1 MTPSTEV
8 NNLDNFYFENFYN
21 NSNFDSIYSQPL
33 KKVSSVSNINLTPKI
48 SRNRVFSDQ
57 LKKEI
62 IFNHSSKLKRGNSFL
77 IQRDIDTIYDYENIK
92 PYNIKYKKYGQFI
105 SIENTSEPD
114 EKQIIDI
121 FELYELLKKRKKENK
136 KTFSQKIS
144 NFFK

>member
-8 NNLDNFYFENFYN
+8 NDLDNFYFENFYN
-21 NSNFDSIYSQPL
+21 NSNLNSIYSEPL
-33 KKVSSVSNINLTPKI
+33 EKVSSVSNINLTSKV

-57 LKKEI
+57 LKKEN
-62 IFNHSSKLKRGNSFL
+62 IFNNSSTLKRGDSFI
-77 IQRDIDTIYDYENIK
+77 IQRDIDTIHDYENNK
-92 PYNIKYKKYGQFI
+92 SYNIKYKKYGQII
-105 SIENTSEPD
+105 SIENTSEPN

-121 FELYELLKKRKKENK
+121 FELYELLKKIKKENK

>member
-21 NSNFDSIYSQPL
+21 NSNLNSIYSEPL
-33 KKVSSVSNINLTPKI
+33 KKVSSVSNINLTSKV

-57 LKKEI
+57 LKKEN
-62 IFNHSSKLKRGNSFL
+62 IFNHSSKLKRGDSFI
-77 IQRDIDTIYDYENIK
+77 IQRDIDTIYDYENNK
-92 PYNIKYKKYGQFI
+92 PYNIKYKKYGQII